1 MEAEELCI
9 AELFGLKG
17 KKNTKKNMKT
27 KPKKDGNVP
36 EDSALANS
44 ASDSGATATAVSI
57 DNGGGNDVGG
67 GNDATNSSRI
77 RVSSFDYSAENF
89 FRYIDDIA
97 ALCGEDQNT
106 HFDHSEVQ
114 RFSSSLTFLRE
125 WRDFRYPPKS
135 IRFGYITERC
145 QSSEEKD
152 AGAITLPQF
161 SSATVPQC
169 DVQRKEHP
177 VDTKLQESR
186 CRDFVMCVGG
196 PVWALDWCPQIDER
210 PDCSAKCEFV
220 AVATHPPG
228 SSYHKMGAPLTGR
241 GVIQIWCLLNIR
253 EQDEEKCYSTNKGKK
268 RPKKDKSTKVTR
280 PRGRPRKN
288 PKGKVI
294 DNTNSETPQYVP
306 ALDVQFPERS
316 SELPASDGVCWN
328 DEEILPIIDM
338 SRREHKIIEAS
349 SEKSAQIKRPRGRP
363 KKSSKEATVCS
374 SNSENQAVQAH
385 AVQVPEDSAEINFS
399 GAADGNRNESALQQ
413 CSVAKQKQTKKAASA
428 CNTVLETHVKSSRL
442 KANHRDVGC
451 NEDVALLTQVEN
463 DSSQPHGSSA
473 MGNVVAPNSISG
485 NVTMPKL
492 VCCLAHNGKV
502 AWDVKWQ
509 PPNMYDPVSKHRMG
523 YLAVLLG
530 NGSLEVWE
538 VPLPRVLREIYK
550 HRDGTDPRFIKLA
563 PVFKCSMLKRGGKQ
577 SIPLTVEWSVM
588 PPHDYLLVG
597 CHDGMV
603 ALWKF
608 SIKTSSKCDDT
619 KPVLCFR
626 GDAAPIRAVAWAPFE
641 GDPESFNII
650 VTAGHEGL
658 KFWDL
663 RNPFRPLRS
672 MQPVPRNIYSLDWL
686 PKPSC
691 IIMSFEDGT
700 MKTISLV
707 KVANEFPVNGKTYN
721 GKRQP
726 WLHTYS
732 LSSSAI
738 WNVQVS
744 RNTGMVAYCGADG
757 TVFRFQLT
765 TKAVEIGDSH
775 HTVPFFLC
783 GSVTEEDSTL
793 VINSSVST
801 RPFPLK
807 RSIERVRYAQSFRDL
822 LRKSATSEMAKTS
835 NPDSQT
841 LGLCGDDD
849 LGMASE
855 CEEALSSVKQPKRR
869 KLTGSDKKKSAESNS
884 LVNKDDAP
892 TSNLGDDTEKA
903 DFGHIP
909 EVFPSKWVAL
919 HRVRWNMNKGSE
931 RWLCFGG
938 AGGIVR
944 CQEFVYTDI
953 DRRWALKR

>member
-36 EDSALANS
+36 EDSAPANNG
-44 ASDSGATATAVSI
+44 ADAGATATTVGI
-57 DNGGGNDVGG
+57 DNGSGNDVGAS
-67 GNDATNSSRI
+67 NNATTSSGI

-106 HFDHSEVQ
+106 DFHHSEVQ

-169 DVQRKEHP
+169 DVQSKEHP

-196 PVWALDWCPQIDER
+196 PVWALDWCPWIDER

-253 EQDEEKCYSTNKGKK
+253 EQDEEKCYLTNKGKK

-294 DNTNSETPQYVP
+294 DNTNSETPQYIP
-306 ALDVQFPERS
+306 ALDVQFPESS

-328 DEEILPIIDM
+328 NEEILPIIDM
-338 SRREHKIIEAS
+338 SRRGHKIIEAS

-374 SNSENQAVQAH
+374 SNSENQAVQAL

-399 GAADGNRNESALQQ
+399 GAADGNRNEAALQQ

-428 CNTVLETHVKSSRL
+428 CNNILETHVKSSRL

-451 NEDVALLTQVEN
+451 NEDAALLTQVEN

-492 VCCLAHNGKV
+492 VSCLAHNGKL

-509 PPNMYDPVSKHRMG
+509 PRNMYDPVSKHRMG

-550 HRDGTDPRFIKLA
+550 HREGTDPRFIKLA

-626 GDAAPIRAVAWAPFE
+626 GDAAPIRAVAWTPFE

-775 HTVPFFLC
+775 HSVPFFLC

-801 RPFPLK
+801 GPFPLK
-807 RSIERVRYAQSFRDL
+807 RSIERVRHAQSFRDL
-822 LRKSATSEMAKTS
+822 LRKSATA
-835 NPDSQT
+835 
-841 LGLCGDDD
+841 LCGDDD

-855 CEEALSSVKQPKRR
+855 SEEALSSVKQPKRQ
-869 KLTGSDKKKSAESNS
+869 KLTGSDKKKPAESNS
-884 LVNKDDAP
+884 LVSKDDA
-892 TSNLGDDTEKA
+892 SARNLGDDTEKA
-903 DFGHIP
+903 DFGNIP
-909 EVFPSKWVAL
+909 EVFPSKMVAL